1 MRGREIPW
9 LFNFDKH
16 TNNPLKRASGGDMA
30 NFPIINNGAGNRSP
44 KPPWLKVKAPAG
56 KRYNA
61 IRKRLRNLNL
71 FTVCEEA
78 HCPNIGECWGGGT
91 ATIMLMGEICTRG
104 CRFCAVTTGKPPAL
118 DPTEPEHAAQ
128 TVVAMGVDYIVLT
141 SVNRDD
147 LADGGAEHFAET
159 VSALKRLERKIMVEV
174 LIPDFQGS
182 TDAVDTLIASGPEVI
197 AHNVETIRRLSRGV
211 RDARANFDQS
221 LKILGHIHTAGKGK
235 GPLGVDVL
243 AKTSIMCGLGET
255 EPEIVEAMQDLRRV
269 GVDVVTFGQYLRPSA
284 KHLPVVEYVTPEQF
298 DRYAEIARDL
308 GFLYVASGP
317 LVRSSYRAGEYY
329 LKAHIDSE
337 MARRRESAP

>member
-1 MRGREIPW
+1 
-9 LFNFDKH
+9 
-16 TNNPLKRASGGDMA
+16 
-30 NFPIINNGAGNRSP
+30 
-44 KPPWLKVKAPAG
+44 
-56 KRYNA
+56 
-61 IRKRLRNLNL
+61 
-71 FTVCEEA
+71 
-78 HCPNIGECWGGGT
+78 
-91 ATIMLMGEICTRG
+91 
-104 CRFCAVTTGKPPAL
+104 
-118 DPTEPEHAAQ
+118 
-128 TVVAMGVDYIVLT
+128 
-141 SVNRDD
+141 
-147 LADGGAEHFAET
+147 
-159 VSALKRLERKIMVEV
+159 
-174 LIPDFQGS
+174 
-182 TDAVDTLIASGPEVI
+182 
-197 AHNVETIRRLSRGV
+197 VETIRRLSRGV